1 MHRASMPRKDLVA
14 ASARPLLLAILG
26 EGENY
31 GYAIIQEVRER
42 SGGILEWTDG
52 MLYPVLHRLEKE
64 GLIESSWKIPDS
76 GRRRKYYK
84 LKPQGKTALSQERE
98 DWMAVNAT
106 LEKTWNAQALGAVSP
121 IDLT

>member
-1 MHRASMPRKDLVA
+1 MPRKDLVA

-31 GYAIIQEVRER
+31 GYAIIQEVREL

-64 GLIESSWKIPDS
+64 GLIESSWKTPDS

-121 IDLT
+121 IYLT

>member
-1 MHRASMPRKDLVA
+1 M
-14 ASARPLLLAILG
+14 
-26 EGENY
+26 
-31 GYAIIQEVRER
+31 
-42 SGGILEWTDG
+42 
-52 MLYPVLHRLEKE
+52 EKE